1 MNKFKFCLL
10 GLMSGSSLDGLDIT
24 CCEFETDPVTKSIL
38 NWKITCSET
47 IPYTEEWI
55 SRLAHLPQA
64 SALAYARTHT
74 YFGHY
79 MGKMVCDFITKY
91 QLQPDYIDSHGHTI
105 FHEPERGM
113 TAQIGD
119 GAALAALTGIPV
131 ISDFRTKDVALF
143 GQGAPL
149 APIADKYLFPGYDC
163 YLNLGG
169 IANMTFRNRE
179 DFIAFDICA
188 ANQLLNTLAG
198 LAGQEMDAGGAIA
211 AKGKLNTV
219 LLDASFQDPFFEKPF
234 PKSLGNQYVRE
245 HFIPL
250 FRAFEAPVPDLLH
263 TACEHIAILIDLA
276 VKQSLEHFQLPPASR
291 RMLVTG
297 GGAFN
302 SFLME
307 RISQQL
313 APLGVA
319 VVVPEPV
326 VVKYKEAA
334 LMAVL
339 GLLRILRLPN
349 TLKSVTGASQDSSG
363 GCIYL

>member
-10 GLMSGSSLDGLDIT
+10 GLMSGSSLDGLDIA

-79 MGKMVCDFITKY
+79 MGKMVCDFIKKH
-91 QLQPDYIDSHGHTI
+91 QLQPDYIASHGHTI

-119 GAALAALTGIPV
+119 GAALAALTGVPV
-131 ISDFRTKDVALF
+131 ICDFRTKDVALF

-149 APIADKYLFPGYDC
+149 APIADKYLFPGYDG

-169 IANMTFRNRE
+169 IANMTFRHGE

-188 ANQLLNTLAG
+188 ANQVLNALAG
-198 LAGQEMDAGGAIA
+198 LTGLDMDEGGAMAAGGQ
-211 AKGKLNTV
+211 LNRA
-219 LLDASFQDPFFEKPF
+219 LLDISFQDIFFEKPF

-250 FRAFEAPVPDLLH
+250 FTAFEAPVPDLLH
-263 TACEHIAILIDLA
+263 SACEHIALLIAQA
-276 VKQSLEHFQLPPASR
+276 VKQSLQHYDLPVSNR

-302 SFLME
+302 TFLME
-307 RISQQL
+307 KISLQL
-313 APLGVA
+313 LPLGVEM
-319 VVVPEPV
+319 VVPEPV